1 MNTLTKEWLQNT
13 ITSIESARD
22 EIPFGLDED
31 QNNMLTALKI
41 ALASLAAVSDERAA
55 YELFMEKRFGESV
68 DRRREK
74 NGDREYMAW
83 DMALGW
89 IIWCHRAAMLQGK
102 AAKQSSSIKTSDC
115 AGQGEDIKQASS
127 NEPVSQP
134 YKLPAEVRDAI
145 NRLLDSDGSR
155 GTFSAFRCADAREEL
170 ERLLAAEPVSQR
182 DELPANVIDALEKAL
197 QAMSFMGDTLNTLD
211 AVCEEDVEYV
221 TPAFEAVREV
231 LEGNSPAIPDGWV
244 AVPVEPT
251 IAILDEFDSIID
263 YGAEDSKDAWSR
275 LLAAAWIKSLP
286 AAPRQEVK

>member
-1 MNTLTKEWLQNT
+1 MSNNNLTNERLSAL
-13 ITSIESARD
+13 IRVARD
-22 EIPFGLDED
+22 SLELYEMELPVIDDVIL
-31 QNNMLTALKI
+31 ALVE
-41 ALASLAAVSDERAA
+41 LQQRRAAPPAPVAIDERAA
-55 YELFMEKRFGESV
+55 F
-68 DRRREK
+68 
-74 NGDREYMAW
+74 NAW
-83 DMALGW
+83 NNDTGCPLAGRDAKTAAWLAW
-89 IIWCHRAAMLQGK
+89 SRRAAMLQGK
-102 AAKQSSSIKTSDC
+102 AVKQSSSIKTSDC

-197 QAMSFMGDTLNTLD
+197 QAMSFMGDTLNALD

>member
-1 MNTLTKEWLQNT
+1 MAEFTKQSIIEDLKASTQNASGMFEISEDT
-13 ITSIESARD
+13 ICALMS
-22 EIPFGLDED
+22 
-31 QNNMLTALKI
+31 MLTSTAPQLPQPAVLSVSEGVLK
-41 ALASLAAVSDERAA
+41 SLLPDVEKSEFWFEHNGKIFFEGVRFNNAVFEA
-55 YELFMEKRFGESV
+55 
-68 DRRREK
+68 
-74 NGDREYMAW
+74 
-83 DMALGW
+83 
-89 IIWCHRAAMLQGK
+89 CRAAMLQGK